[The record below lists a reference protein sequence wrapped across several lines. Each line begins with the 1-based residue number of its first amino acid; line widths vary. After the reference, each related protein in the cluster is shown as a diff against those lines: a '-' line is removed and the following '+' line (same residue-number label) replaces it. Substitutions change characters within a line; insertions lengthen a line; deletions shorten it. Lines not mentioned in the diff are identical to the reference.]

1 MRTPIVQSRFVRS
14 VRTQMR
20 RATNW
25 VYRNL
30 FFLIAAVIGPTAI
43 FLVPQVFNV
52 WYSEPPPSDTFA
64 TGWFWLWWAFAA
76 FLLVA
81 AMFFAASVYLVP
93 RAYTRRAKRKAARR
107 VSLHGAGNVLVTLFD
122 LACLV
127 VDRAVTFP
135 AAAIERIAARWIR
148 IAIGAVLC
156 AVAAAWLLFGPAVDY
171 GWPYSLAG
179 AFYRNGAWWIL
190 VLGLWVLG
198 CGLLLG
204 RGEKLRDNP
213 DRPVLV
219 LVGRFLAWIALTYLA
234 AELLWIGANVP
245 PLSQVVTL
253 RAYTLWMI
261 LHVWGVATVVAAS
274 LDFAD
279 AHIRLLPV
287 RIVAF
292 VAIVAVFLV
301 SRPPAN
307 SDVFHIANAAGSP
320 TPPDGLSQLEA
331 RLRGIPE
338 NEPVVFVAASGGG
351 SRAAIFTSLVYEFL
365 ARRPLATGGGDA
377 ATSPPRTW
385 ADNIVAISS
394 VSGGSLAT
402 AHFVERDAKASP
414 LRPRTE
420 NAILEELIA
429 RFEKNLEQLA
439 AQEPD
444 ATEDQ
449 ATFAKARDRARKLLA
464 SVKQSAASAGDA
476 SDATDAW
483 VVRSS
488 FVDDM
493 GTNFM
498 APIVR
503 GATTTNLPR
512 GQALGR
518 FWDDKFHWH
527 ASANVRGFAP
537 PSGDMAPLVASSRP
551 LVVFNACDV
560 AKGSRIAIGFPP
572 LPADV
577 FALAAKETT
586 RAAPFELAHRYAGE
600 TVGVTLSKAVRL
612 SSNFPWAFHPTVV
625 EPLEAQSGETRTLI
639 LDGGIADNTGIDTL
653 FELVR
658 GLSATSHPTGKRI
671 LRLLRRRQI
680 VFLEI
685 DSGSKPSPPTALS
698 QAFAVVLEPIQ
709 ALDNAAYTNADH
721 AKQQYVHEVGE
732 FLSLKRD
739 FESESL
745 TAEQRDALRA
755 VPANITPITVR
766 CNHFSLEHPDRNSVM
781 TAWALGPNDKANVL
795 ARFAFE
801 LGRLEDALDSVERV
815 GPDFLTAKNSLYK
828 LFPEQAENLLVAE
841 IESGQQFANSLTA
854 KLAQADPKNL
864 SAAEQQRIA
873 EAIRPYQQT
882 AEQVAAVAN
891 QVEASGKLESK
902 LSPDELKLWSHT
914 WQHTVQTKLPQ
925 AKPPPATNDAAAA
938 DVEWAR
944 ALVGPNAAESPE
956 ETARAIEQLRIAGRK
971 LESSRRTVERSNEG
985 SKAWFDEQKTH
996 RARSRY
1002 DARPRPDVRSGAQ
1015 PP

>member
-1 MRTPIVQSRFVRS
+1 MAATVGRAKFVQG
-14 VRTQMR
+14 VRTRMR

-30 FFLIAAVIGPTAI
+30 FFLIAAVVGPTAI
-43 FLVPQVFNV
+43 FFVPQVFNV
-52 WYSEPPPSDTFA
+52 WYSEPPPSDEFA

-93 RAYTRRAKRKAARR
+93 RPYIRRAKREVARR

-122 LACLV
+122 VACLL

-135 AAAIERIAARWIR
+135 AAAIERIAARWVR

-156 AVAAAWLLFGPAVDY
+156 AVAAAWLLLGPAVDY

-179 AFYRNGAWWIL
+179 AFFRNAGWWLL

-198 CGLLLG
+198 CGLSLA
-204 RGEKLRDNP
+204 RGETLRDNP
-213 DRPVLV
+213 DRPVFV

-274 LDFAD
+274 LDYAD
-279 AHIRLLPV
+279 SHIRLLPV

-307 SDVFHIANAAGSP
+307 SDVFHVAHAAGSP
-320 TPPDGLSQLEA
+320 PLDGLSQLEA

-365 ARRPLATGGGDA
+365 ARRPLATIGGDPSTKA
-377 ATSPPRTW
+377 PRTW
-385 ADNIVAISS
+385 ADNIVVVSS

-402 AHFVERDAKASP
+402 AHFVERDAKPSP
-414 LRPRTE
+414 LRARPE
-420 NAILEELIA
+420 NAILEELLA
-429 RFEKNLEQLA
+429 RFEKNVEQLA
-439 AQEPD
+439 GHEP
-444 ATEDQ
+444 ASPEDK
-449 ATFAKARDRARKLLA
+449 ATFDKARDRARKLLA
-464 SVKQSAASAGDA
+464 SVKQSAASSGDAGDA
-476 SDATDAW
+476 TNAW
-483 VVRSS
+483 LLRSS

-518 FWDDKFHWH
+518 FWDDKFRWQ

-537 PSGDMAPLVASSRP
+537 PSGDAAPLVASSRP

-612 SSNFPWAFHPTVV
+612 SSNFPWAFHPTVI
-625 EPLEAQSGETRTLI
+625 EPLDAQSGDARTLI

-658 GLSATSHPTGKRI
+658 GLSATNHPSGKRI

-721 AKQQYVHEVGE
+721 AKQQYVHAAGE
-732 FLSLKRD
+732 FLALERD
-739 FESESL
+739 FESDSL
-745 TAEQRDALRA
+745 TPQQRDALRA
-755 VPANITPITVR
+755 LPANITPITVR

-801 LGRLEDALDSVERV
+801 LGRLEDALASVERV

-841 IESGQQFANSLTA
+841 IESGQQFANSLTE
-854 KLAQADPKNL
+854 KLAHANSQDL
-864 SAAEQQRIA
+864 SASEQQQIA
-873 EAIRPYQQT
+873 DAIRPYRQT
-882 AEQVAAVAN
+882 AEQVAAVASE
-891 QVEASGKLESK
+891 VEASGKLESK
-902 LSPDELKLWSHT
+902 LSPDELKLWSHA
-914 WQHTVQTKLPQ
+914 WRHTVQTKLPDAQ
-925 AKPPPATNDAAAA
+925 PPPATASTAAA

-944 ALVGPNAAESPE
+944 AVVGPNAVESPE
-956 ETARAIEQLRIAGRK
+956 ETARAIEQLRIASRK
-971 LESSRRTVERSNEG
+971 LESSRRTVERANEG
-985 SKAWFDEQKTH
+985 SKAWFGEEKAH
-996 RARSRY
+996 RTQSRD
-1002 DARPRPDVRSGAQ
+1002 DARPRLPSGERER
-1015 PP
+1015 